1 MSIARAHDLI
11 AKLRDDVEFRN
22 AVTSAETNDE
32 KRQILAGA
40 GFTDVSPDDVNAA
53 ASAYAE
59 ELSDAELEAVAGG
72 ATASW
77 VIAASTVVLAAAA
90 AL

>member
-1 MSIARAHDLI
+1 MSIAHAHDLI
-11 AKLRDDVEFRN
+11 AKLRDDHDFRN

-32 KRQILAGA
+32 KRQILAAA
-40 GFTDVSPDDVNAA
+40 GFSDVSPDDVNTAA
-53 ASAYAE
+53 QAYTE

-72 ATASW
+72 RTAIW
-77 VIAASTVVLAAAA
+77 VIAISTTVLAAVS